1 MAYSVVRDFV
11 VDERDMRLHSTGVG
25 TPVLMLHELA
35 GSARCF
41 APMVPHLVAA
51 GREAVALDL
60 PGHGHS
66 AAVPGSSLDGCAR
79 RVAAALDEVT
89 TDPVDIV
96 AVDFGGYLA
105 LSIAA
110 LFGER
115 VRKLV
120 LVEPLVPPRAG
131 RAPATVVGTSQRA
144 RGAFTVL
151 RQGRHGLGQMHS
163 VLEQL
168 RTADPAWW
176 NRLADITA
184 PTVVVDGGG
193 GTAGNG
199 VDLDGLAAAIPDSK
213 RVSVAVGHRV
223 WAADPR
229 MFTELTLS
237 FLSD

>member
-35 GSARCF
+35 GSARSF
-41 APMVPHLVAA
+41 APMVPHLVAG

-60 PGHGHS
+60 PGHGRS
-66 AAVPGSSLDGCAR
+66 EAVPGSSLDGCAR

-89 TDPVDIV
+89 TDPVDV
-96 AVDFGGYLA
+96 VGVDFGGYLA
-105 LSIAA
+105 LSIASM
-110 LFGER
+110 FPDR
-115 VRKLV
+115 VRRMV

-163 VLEQL
+163 VLDQL
-168 RTADPAWW
+168 RTCDPAWW
-176 NRLADITA
+176 GRLAHITA
-184 PTVVVDGGG
+184 PTEVIDGGH

-213 RVSVAVGHRV
+213 RISVAVGHRV
-223 WAADPR
+223 WSADPR
-229 MFTELTLS
+229 MFADLTLA
-237 FLSD
+237 FVTG

>member
-1 MAYSVVRDFV
+1 VVRDFV
-11 VDERDMRLHSTGVG
+11 VDDRDMRLHSTGVG
-25 TPVLMLHELA
+25 TPVLLLHELA

-41 APMVPHLVAA
+41 APMVPILVAA

-66 AAVPGSSLDGCAR
+66 EPVPGSSLAGCAER
-79 RVAAALDEVT
+79 IAACLDEIT
-89 TDPVDIV
+89 ADPVDIV
-96 AVDFGGYLA
+96 GVDYGGYLA
-105 LSIAA
+105 LSVAA
-110 LFGER
+110 QLGAR

-120 LVEPLVPPRAG
+120 LAEPLVPPRAG

-168 RTADPAWW
+168 RTADRAWW
-176 NRLADITA
+176 DRLSKVTA
-184 PTVVVDGGG
+184 ATLVVDGGN

-199 VDLDGLAAAIPDSK
+199 VDLDGLAAAIPDAK
-213 RVSVAVGHRV
+213 RISLAVGHRV
-223 WAADPR
+223 WSADPK
-229 MFTELTLS
+229 MFAELTLS
-237 FLSD
+237 VLDD